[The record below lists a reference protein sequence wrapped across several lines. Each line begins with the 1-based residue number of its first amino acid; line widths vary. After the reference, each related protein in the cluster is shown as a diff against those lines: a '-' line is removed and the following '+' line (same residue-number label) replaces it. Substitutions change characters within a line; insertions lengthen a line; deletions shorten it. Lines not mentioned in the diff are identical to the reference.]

1 MKINVLIPL
10 FVLIIIVTNSTSLV
24 YGQNSDNTNIFE
36 NIFKNIKNK
45 IIDVTKSL
53 EYTVDI
59 KANQIFPN
67 DTLKNSILNKNHP
80 MEYFIPVLEYNL
92 LGFDIFATD
101 IKVKA
106 ESKKI

>member
-1 MKINVLIPL
+1 MKEEKYIKNWILIL
-10 FVLIIIVTNSTSLV
+10 IFVFIIIVTNSTSLV

-53 EYTVDI
+53 EYTVEI

-67 DTLKNSILNKNHP
+67 DTLKNSILNKNQP

-92 LGFDIFATD
+92 LGLIYLLQ
-101 IKVKA
+101 I
-106 ESKKI
+106 